1 MTIDAAKEY
10 AMSTEAT
17 QRSRPALDGLRV
29 IDFTH
34 FIAGPYCTMI
44 LGDLGAD
51 VVKIENPTSGGDNMR
66 AFQPKIAGESG
77 PFIWANRNKRSVAID
92 LSTPAG
98 RQVALDLLA
107 DADVLV
113 ENFSTGIMERFGLSY
128 ETVSTLNPRLIYCS
142 ISAYG
147 REGALKDRTGFDP
160 IVQAE
165 SGFMAVN
172 GFEDREPIRTGPA
185 IMDISTGMMASNAVL
200 AALAARTRDGKGQK
214 VEIALFDV
222 ATTMVGFHAMNVLLT
237 NVEPRRIGNNSF
249 DTAPM
254 GVFYAADGPFYL
266 AVANDRLFERLARDV
281 LARPDLAAYDR
292 FATNADRNANRDE
305 LFTTLNDM
313 FAKGNREHW
322 LTEMRKAGVP
332 AGAVRTL
339 TNALSSAEMAAR
351 DRITKVPHAAAGE
364 VPNICSPLQLLG
376 SPVVSPT
383 GSPTLGQHTETVLRE
398 FGYTD
403 AKMAVL
409 TEQGAFGRSPGRT
422 NT

>member
-1 MTIDAAKEY
+1 MTGPA
-10 AMSTEAT
+10 TERA
-17 QRSRPALDGLRV
+17 RPALDGIRV

-51 VVKIENPTSGGDNMR
+51 VLKIENPSTGGDSMR
-66 AFQPKIAGESG
+66 AFRPKVAGESG
-77 PFIWANRNKRSVAID
+77 PFIWANRNKRSIAID

-98 RQVALDLLA
+98 RQVVLDLLA
-107 DADVLV
+107 TADVLV

-128 ETVSTLNPRLIYCS
+128 ETASKLNPRLIYCS

-147 REGALKDRTGFDP
+147 REGPLKDRTGFDP

-185 IMDISTGMMASNAVL
+185 IMDISTGMMASNGVL
-200 AALAARTRDGKGQK
+200 AALMARERDGKGQK
-214 VEIALFDV
+214 VEVALFDV
-222 ATTMVGFHAMNVLLT
+222 ATTMVGYHAMNFLLT

-281 LARPDLAAYDR
+281 LGRPELAADKR
-292 FATNADRNANRDE
+292 FVTNADRNANRE
-305 LFTTLNDM
+305 ALFETLNGIFGDD
-313 FAKGNREHW
+313 GREHW
-322 LTEMRKAGVP
+322 LAVMRKAGVP

-339 TNALSSAEMAAR
+339 TSAFSSAEMAAR
-351 DRITKVPHAAAGE
+351 ARVARIPHVAAGE
-364 VPNICSPLQLLG
+364 VPNIASPLQLQG
-376 SPVVSPT
+376 TPVVPPASSPV
-383 GSPTLGQHTETVLRE
+383 LGQHTKSVLE
-398 FGYTD
+398 EHGYTE
-403 AKMAVL
+403 ARMAAL
-409 TEQGAFGRSPGRT
+409 AEQGAFGRVPKPGDV
-422 NT
+422 

>member
-1 MTIDAAKEY
+1 MTGVV
-10 AMSTEAT
+10 T
-17 QRSRPALDGLRV
+17 QQARPALDGVRI

-51 VVKIENPTSGGDNMR
+51 IVKIENPDSGGDSMR
-66 AFQPKIAGESG
+66 AFRPKVAGESG

-92 LSTPAG
+92 LTTPAG
-98 RQVALDLLA
+98 QQIVLDLLA
-107 DADVLV
+107 KADVLV
-113 ENFSTGIMERFGLSY
+113 ENFSTGIMERFGFSY
-128 ETVSTLNPRLIYCS
+128 ETLSKLNPRLIYCS

-147 REGALKDRTGFDP
+147 REGSLKDRNGFDP

-200 AALAARTRDGKGQK
+200 AALAALARDGKGQK
-214 VEIALFDV
+214 VEVALFDV
-222 ATTMVGFHAMNVLLT
+222 ATTMVGFHAMNFLLT

-254 GVFYAADGPFYL
+254 GVFHAADGPFYL

-281 LARPDLAAYDR
+281 LGQPGLAADKR
-292 FATNADRNANRDE
+292 FVTNADRNAHRE
-305 LFTTLNDM
+305 VLFETLNGIFGKDD
-313 FAKGNREHW
+313 REHW
-322 LTEMRKAGVP
+322 LAIMRKAGVP

-339 TNALSSAEMAAR
+339 TSAFSSAEMAAR
-351 DRITKVPHAAAGE
+351 ERVTRIPHAAAGE
-364 VPNICSPLQLLG
+364 VPNVTSPLKLRG
-376 SPVVSPT
+376 TPVVPPA
-383 GSPTLGQHTETVLRE
+383 GSPTLGQHTEAVLRE
-398 FGYTD
+398 FGYTPEKLAAL
-403 AKMAVL
+403 AK
-409 TEQGAFGRSPGRT
+409 QGAFGRSLEPA
-422 NT
+422 NP

>member
-1 MTIDAAKEY
+1 MTKKI
-10 AMSTEAT
+10 TPGG
-17 QRSRPALDGLRV
+17 RPALEGLRV

-34 FIAGPYCTMI
+34 FIAGPYCTMM

-51 VVKIENPTSGGDNMR
+51 VVKIENPTSGGDSMR
-66 AFQPKIAGESG
+66 TFRPLIAGESG
-77 PFIWANRNKRSVAID
+77 PFIWANRNKRSIAID
-92 LSTPAG
+92 LATASG
-98 RQVALDLLA
+98 RQVVIDLVTK
-107 DADVLV
+107 ADVLV

-128 ETVSTLNPRLIYCS
+128 EAVSRLNPRLIYCS

-147 REGALKDRTGFDP
+147 REGPLKERTGFDP

-185 IMDISTGMMASNAVL
+185 IMDISTGMMACNGIL
-200 AALAARTRDGKGQK
+200 AALAARSRDGVGQK

-222 ATTMVGFHAMNVLLT
+222 ATTMVGYHAMNALLT
-237 NVEPRRIGNNSF
+237 NIEPRRIGNNSF

-281 LARPDLAAYDR
+281 LARPDLPADRR
-292 FATNADRNANRDE
+292 FATNADRNAHRDE
-305 LFTTLNDM
+305 LFALLNGL
-313 FAKGNREHW
+313 FGSKGREHW
-322 LTEMRKAGVP
+322 LARMREEGVP

-339 TNALSSAEMAAR
+339 CEAFASKEMAAR
-351 DRITKVPHAAAGE
+351 KRVTRIPHATAGE
-364 VPNICSPLQLLG
+364 VPNIGSALHLAG

-383 GSPTLGQHTETVLRE
+383 AAPTLGQHTGEVLRE
-398 FGYTD
+398 FGYS
-403 AKMAVL
+403 APELAIL
-409 TEQGAFGRSPGRT
+409 SEQGAFGRPSKPADA
-422 NT
+422 

>member
-1 MTIDAAKEY
+1 MTPPQSE
-10 AMSTEAT
+10 
-17 QRSRPALDGLRV
+17 PALKGLRV

-51 VVKIENPTSGGDNMR
+51 VVKIESPTSGGDSMR
-66 AFQPKIAGESG
+66 AFRPQVAGESG

-92 LSTPAG
+92 LATRAG
-98 RQVALDLLA
+98 HKIVLDLVSE
-107 DADVLV
+107 ADVLV

-128 ETVSTLNPRLIYCS
+128 EIVAKLNDRLIYCS

-147 REGALKDRTGFDP
+147 REGPLKDRTGFDP

-165 SGFMAVN
+165 SGFMSVN

-200 AALAARTRDGKGQK
+200 AALAARQRTGKGQR
-214 VEIALFDV
+214 VEVALFDV
-222 ATTMVGFHAMNVLLT
+222 ATTVVGYHAMNVLLT

-254 GVFYAADGPFYL
+254 GVFHAADGPFYL
-266 AVANDRLFERLARDV
+266 AVANDRLFERLSRDV
-281 LARPDLAAYDR
+281 LDR
-292 FATNADRNANRDE
+292 AELNTDPKYATNADRNAHRDE
-305 LFTTLNDM
+305 LFATLNGIFGKSSRD
-313 FAKGNREHW
+313 HW
-322 LTEMRKAGVP
+322 LSRMREAGVP

-339 TNALSSAEMAAR
+339 VDAFSSPEMTAR
-351 DRITKVPHAAAGE
+351 KRVTKVPHAAAGK
-364 VPNICSPLQLLG
+364 VPNIASPLHLRG
-376 SPVVSPT
+376 TPVVSPR
-383 GSPTLGQHTETVLRE
+383 GAPTLGQHTQAVLKE

-403 AKMAVL
+403 AQLAAFSG
-409 TEQGAFGRSPGRT
+409 QGAFGKAGSR
-422 NT
+422 

>member
-1 MTIDAAKEY
+1 MTIDAAKED
-10 AMSTEAT
+10 AMSTEAP

-237 NVEPRRIGNNSF
+237 NV
-249 DTAPM
+249 
-254 GVFYAADGPFYL
+254 
-266 AVANDRLFERLARDV
+266 
-281 LARPDLAAYDR
+281 
-292 FATNADRNANRDE
+292 DRNANRDE
-305 LFTTLNDM
+305 LFKTLNDM
-313 FAKGNREHW
+313 FGKGNREHW

-351 DRITKVPHAAAGE
+351 DRVTKVPHAAAGE
-364 VPNICSPLQLLG
+364 VPNICSPLQLRG
-376 SPVVSPT
+376 SPIVSPT

>member
-1 MTIDAAKEY
+1 MNAQTP
-10 AMSTEAT
+10 S
-17 QRSRPALDGLRV
+17 RSRTALEGLRV

-66 AFQPKIAGESG
+66 AFRPQIAGESG

-92 LSTPAG
+92 LATLAG
-98 RQVALDLLA
+98 REIVLDLISK
-107 DADVLV
+107 ADVLV

-128 ETVSTLNPRLIYCS
+128 ETVSKLNPRLIYCS

-147 REGALKDRTGFDP
+147 REGPLKDRTGFDP

-185 IMDISTGMMASNAVL
+185 IMDISTGMTACNGVL
-200 AALAARTRDGKGQK
+200 AAVAARARDGRGQK
-214 VEIALFDV
+214 VEVALFDV
-222 ATTMVGFHAMNVLLT
+222 ATTMVGYHAMNVLLT
-237 NVEPRRIGNNSF
+237 GAEPRRIGNNSF

-254 GVFYAADGPFYL
+254 GVFHAADGPFYL

-281 LARPDLAAYDR
+281 LARPELVADPK
-292 FATNADRNANRDE
+292 FMTNADRNAHRDE
-305 LFTTLNDM
+305 LFAALNEI
-313 FAKGNREHW
+313 FGGEEREHW
-322 LTEMRKAGVP
+322 LARMRKAGVP
-332 AGAVRTL
+332 AGAVRTV
-339 TNALSSAEMAAR
+339 TDAFASPEMAAR
-351 DRITKVPHAAAGE
+351 GRVTKIPHASAGE
-364 VPNICSPLQLLG
+364 VPNVGSALQLRG
-376 SPVVSPT
+376 TPVVTPV
-383 GSPTLGQHTETVLRE
+383 GSPTLGQHTDAVLRE

-403 AKMAVL
+403 DKVAAL
-409 TEQGAFGRSPGRT
+409 TRQGAFGPSRT
-422 NT
+422 

>member
-1 MTIDAAKEY
+1 
-10 AMSTEAT
+10 
-17 QRSRPALDGLRV
+17 
-29 IDFTH
+29 
-34 FIAGPYCTMI
+34 
-44 LGDLGAD
+44 
-51 VVKIENPTSGGDNMR
+51 VKIENPTSGGDTMR

-98 RQVALDLLA
+98 RRVVLDLLA
-107 DADVLV
+107 NADVLV

-128 ETVSTLNPRLIYCS
+128 ETVSTLNAQLIYCS

-281 LARPDLAAYDR
+281 LARPDLATDDR

-305 LFTTLNDM
+305 LFKTLNDM
-313 FAKGNREHW
+313 LGKGNREHW

-351 DRITKVPHAAAGE
+351 DRVTKVPHAAAGE
-364 VPNICSPLQLLG
+364 VPNIGSPLQLRG

-383 GSPTLGQHTETVLRE
+383 GSPMLGQHTETVLRE

-422 NT
+422 KT

>member
-1 MTIDAAKEY
+1 
-10 AMSTEAT
+10 MSTEAT
-17 QRSRPALDGLRV
+17 QQGRPALDGLRV

-51 VVKIENPTSGGDNMR
+51 VVKIENPMSGGDTMR

-92 LSTPAG
+92 LSIPAG
-98 RQVALDLLA
+98 RRVVLDLLA
-107 DADVLV
+107 NADVLV

-200 AALAARTRDGKGQK
+200 A
-214 VEIALFDV
+214 V
-222 ATTMVGFHAMNVLLT
+222 
-237 NVEPRRIGNNSF
+237 
-249 DTAPM
+249 
-254 GVFYAADGPFYL
+254 
-266 AVANDRLFERLARDV
+266 
-281 LARPDLAAYDR
+281 
-292 FATNADRNANRDE
+292 
-305 LFTTLNDM
+305 
-313 FAKGNREHW
+313 
-322 LTEMRKAGVP
+322 
-332 AGAVRTL
+332 
-339 TNALSSAEMAAR
+339 
-351 DRITKVPHAAAGE
+351 
-364 VPNICSPLQLLG
+364 
-376 SPVVSPT
+376 
-383 GSPTLGQHTETVLRE
+383 
-398 FGYTD
+398 
-403 AKMAVL
+403 
-409 TEQGAFGRSPGRT
+409 
-422 NT
+422 

>member
-1 MTIDAAKEY
+1 MI
-10 AMSTEAT
+10 TEAPP
-17 QRSRPALDGLRV
+17 QRPPALDGIRV

-44 LGDLGAD
+44 MGDLGAD
-51 VVKIENPTSGGDNMR
+51 IVKIENPMSGGDNMR
-66 AFQPKIAGESG
+66 AFRPQIAGESG

-92 LSTPAG
+92 LGTPAG
-98 RQVALDLLA
+98 REVAVELIA
-107 DADVLV
+107 KADVLV

-128 ETVSTLNPRLIYCS
+128 ETVSKLNPGLIYCS

-147 REGALKDRTGFDP
+147 REGPLKDRTGFDP

-185 IMDISTGMMASNAVL
+185 IMDISTGMTACNGIL
-200 AALAARTRDGKGQK
+200 AALAARARDGKGQK
-214 VEIALFDV
+214 VEVALFDV

-254 GVFYAADGPFYL
+254 GVFNAADGPFYL

-281 LARPDLAAYDR
+281 LARPDLVTNQK
-292 FATNADRNANRDE
+292 FTTNADRNAHRDD
-305 LFTTLNDM
+305 LFASLNEVFGKED
-313 FAKGNREHW
+313 REHW
-322 LTEMRKAGVP
+322 LAKMRKAGVP

-339 TNALSSAEMAAR
+339 TNAFASPEMVAR
-351 DRITKVPHAAAGE
+351 GRVKKVPHASSGE
-364 VPNICSPLQLLG
+364 VPNIGSPLQLRG
-376 SPVVSPT
+376 TPVVAPV
-383 GSPTLGQHTETVLRE
+383 GSPTLGQHT
-398 FGYTD
+398 GN
-403 AKMAVL
+403 
-409 TEQGAFGRSPGRT
+409 GAAGVRIYRRKIEDPG
-422 NT
+422 

>member
-1 MTIDAAKEY
+1 MTPPHND
-10 AMSTEAT
+10 
-17 QRSRPALDGLRV
+17 PALKGLRV

-51 VVKIENPTSGGDNMR
+51 VVKIESPTSGGDSMR
-66 AFQPKIAGESG
+66 AFRPQVAGESG
-77 PFIWANRNKRSVAID
+77 PFIWANRNKRSAAID
-92 LSTPAG
+92 LATPAG
-98 RQVALDLLA
+98 HKIALDLISK
-107 DADVLV
+107 ADVLV

-128 ETVSTLNPRLIYCS
+128 ETVVKLNERLIYCS

-147 REGALKDRTGFDP
+147 REGPLRDRTGFDP

-165 SGFMAVN
+165 SGFMSVN

-200 AALAARTRDGKGQK
+200 AALAARQRTGKGQR
-214 VEIALFDV
+214 VEVALFDV
-222 ATTMVGFHAMNVLLT
+222 ATTVVGYHAMNVLLT

-266 AVANDRLFERLARDV
+266 AVANDRLFERLARAV
-281 LARPDLAAYDR
+281 LERAELNTDPRY
-292 FATNADRNANRDE
+292 ATNADRNAHRDE
-305 LFTTLNDM
+305 LFATLNGIFGKSSRD
-313 FAKGNREHW
+313 HW
-322 LTEMRKAGVP
+322 LARMRDAGVP

-339 TNALSSAEMAAR
+339 VDAFASPEMTVR
-351 DRITKVPHAAAGE
+351 KRVTRVPHATAGE
-364 VPNICSPLQLLG
+364 VPNIGSPLDLRG
-376 SPVVSPT
+376 TPVVPPR
-383 GSPTLGQHTETVLRE
+383 GSPTLGQHTQAVLKE

-403 AKMAVL
+403 AQLAAFSV
-409 TEQGAFGRSPGRT
+409 QGAFGKARNPVSA
-422 NT
+422 

>member
-1 MTIDAAKEY
+1 MTASQHAQ
-10 AMSTEAT
+10 SG
-17 QRSRPALDGLRV
+17 SALEGLRV

-51 VVKIENPTSGGDNMR
+51 IIKIENPTSGGDSMR
-66 AFQPKIAGESG
+66 IFRPQVAGESG
-77 PFIWANRNKRSVAID
+77 PFIWANRNKRSIAID
-92 LSTPAG
+92 LATPAG
-98 RQVALDLLA
+98 LKIVCDLIA
-107 DADVLV
+107 NADVLV

-128 ETVSTLNPRLIYCS
+128 ETVSKLNDRLIYCS

-147 REGALKDRTGFDP
+147 RTGPLKDRNGFDP

-185 IMDISTGMMASNAVL
+185 IMDVATGMMASNAVL
-200 AALAARTRDGKGQK
+200 GALAARTRTGKGQR
-214 VEIALFDV
+214 VEVALFDV
-222 ATTMVGFHAMNVLLT
+222 ATTMVGFHGMNVLLT

-281 LARPDLAAYDR
+281 LGRPELNGSAKFR
-292 FATNADRNANRDE
+292 TNADRNANRDE
-305 LFTTLNDM
+305 LFATLNGIFGKESRD
-313 FAKGNREHW
+313 HW
-322 LTEMRKAGVP
+322 LARMRDAGVP

-339 TNALSSAEMAAR
+339 VDAFSSPEMAAR
-351 DRITKVPHAAAGE
+351 ERVKKIPHAAVGE
-364 VPNICSPLQLLG
+364 VPNIESPLHLRG
-376 SPVVSPT
+376 TPVVAAR
-383 GSPTLGQHTETVLRE
+383 GAPTLGQHTEAVLKE
-398 FGYTD
+398 FGYSD
-403 AKMAVL
+403 ARLAEL
-409 TEQGAFGRSPGRT
+409 AGQGAFGNAPKPASR
-422 NT
+422 